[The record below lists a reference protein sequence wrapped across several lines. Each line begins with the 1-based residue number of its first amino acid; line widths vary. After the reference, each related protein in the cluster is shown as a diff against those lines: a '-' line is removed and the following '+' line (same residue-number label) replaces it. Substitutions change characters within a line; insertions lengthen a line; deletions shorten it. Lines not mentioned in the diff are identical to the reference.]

1 MSVMSESKRSSHS
14 LFAVPG
20 PGLVLKASGT
30 YETSWNW
37 KRVWADLAAQGTA
50 VFLESAGPVT
60 DASRWSILAGLPQA
74 EVWGTGTQVQGAR
87 PASFQ
92 EEIGDVWDFL
102 DNIGKKTNSFGVFP
116 QSLSQAWFG
125 AFSYEFANPLSCPAP
140 TQRPDF
146 YFFKPGKLWVIDR
159 LHHEWTEW
167 GGAEGISRDKGGSKP
182 FRVEGL
188 RAHLDSVSYGQ
199 LVESAKNYIAQ
210 GDIYQANLAQKFT
223 ARWEGEPLSLYRLLA
238 EVNPGPFMGLFK
250 NPLFTLVSSSPER
263 LIRGRGTLLETRPIA
278 GTRPR
283 GLSPQEDVR
292 LKQELQT
299 SPKELAEHL
308 MLVDLM
314 RNDLGRVARYGTV
327 EVKDYARVESYA
339 KVHHLVSTV
348 EAQSREDVKFSQA
361 FRSVFPGGTITGCP
375 KIRCMQIIDELER
388 IPRHFYTGSLGYLAP
403 GPVFDFNILIR
414 SFTLWPEGGL
424 EFFAGA
430 GIVADSDPQREYLE
444 TLHKVE
450 ALAQALGTSLVP
462 A

>member
-1 MSVMSESKRSSHS
+1 MSVMSESERSSHS
-14 LFAVPG
+14 LFAALG
-20 PGLVLKASGT
+20 PGLALKASGT

-37 KRVWADLAAQGTA
+37 KDVWADLASRGTA

-60 DASRWSILAGLPQA
+60 EAGRWCVLAGMPQA
-74 EVWGTGTQVQGAR
+74 EVWGRGTQAQGTR
-87 PASFQ
+87 PDSFLK
-92 EEIGDVWDFL
+92 EIGDFWDFL
-102 DNIGKKTNSFGVFP
+102 DNAAKKSNSFGVFP

-125 AFSYEFANPLSCPAP
+125 AFSYEFANPSPQPAT

-167 GGAEGISRDKGGSKP
+167 GDAEEIGAGAAASKP
-182 FRVEGL
+182 FRVDGL
-188 RAHLDSVSYGQ
+188 QAHLDAVSYGR
-199 LVESAKNYIAQ
+199 LVEKAKDYIAR

-223 ARWEGEPLSLYRLLA
+223 ARWEGDPLSLYRLLGA
-238 EVNPGPFMGLFK
+238 VNPGPFMGLFK
-250 NPLFTLVSSSPER
+250 TPFFTLVSSSPER

-283 GLSPQEDVR
+283 GLSPEEDVR

-299 SPKELAEHL
+299 HPKELAEHL

-348 EAQSREDVKFSQA
+348 EAQSRENVKFSET

-375 KIRCMQIIDELER
+375 KIRCMQIIDELEKT
-388 IPRHFYTGSLGYLAP
+388 PRHFYTGSLGYLAP

-430 GIVADSDPQREYLE
+430 GIVADSDPKREYLE

>member
-1 MSVMSESKRSSHS
+1 MSAMSESKRSSHPLS
-14 LFAVPG
+14 AA
-20 PGLVLKASGT
+20 PGLALKASGT
-30 YETSWNW
+30 YEASWNW
-37 KRVWADLAAQGTA
+37 KEIWGGLASQGTA
-50 VFLESAGPVT
+50 VYLESAGPVT
-60 DASRWSILAGLPQA
+60 EASRWCLLAGMPQA
-74 EVWGTGTQVQGAR
+74 EVWGSGTQVRGAR
-87 PASFQ
+87 PGSFQ
-92 EEIGDVWDFL
+92 KEIGGFFDFL
-102 DNIGKKTNSFGVFP
+102 DLVAKKTNSFGVFP

-125 AFSYEFANPLSCPAP
+125 AFSYEFANPSPGSAPA
-140 TQRPDF
+140 QRPDF

-159 LHHEWTEW
+159 LRREWTEW
-167 GGAEGISRDKGGSKP
+167 GDAEGIGAGPAMSKP
-182 FRVEGL
+182 FRVNGL
-188 RAHLDSVSYGQ
+188 QAHLDAVSYGR
-199 LVESAKNYIAQ
+199 LVEKAKAYIAQ

-223 ARWEGEPLSLYRLLA
+223 ARWEGDPLSLYGLLGA
-238 EVNPGPFMGLFK
+238 VNPGPFMGLFK
-250 NPLFTLVSSSPER
+250 TPLFTLVSSSPER
-263 LIRGRGTLLETRPIA
+263 LLRGRGTLLETRPIA

-283 GLSPQEDVR
+283 GLSPEEDVR

-299 SPKELAEHL
+299 HPKELAEHL

-348 EAQSREDVKFSQA
+348 EAQTREKVKFSET
-361 FRSVFPGGTITGCP
+361 FRSIFPGGTITGCP
-375 KIRCMQIIDELER
+375 KIRCMQIIDELEKT
-388 IPRHFYTGSLGYLAP
+388 PRHFYTGSLGYLAP

-414 SFTLWPEGGL
+414 SFTLWPEGDL

-430 GIVADSDPQREYLE
+430 GIVADSDPEREYLE